1 MAVFEYVAIDALGK
15 KRKGIINAESPGV
28 AGQKLKGL
36 GLFPTSL
43 EEVRSA
49 RAQVKAKTRRL
60 FAPRVSRPE
69 LVTTTRQLATLLS
82 AGLPLVQ
89 TLSSVLEQ
97 MPDSA
102 LKRIMAQI
110 RERVNEGMSL
120 AAAMEEHPQVF
131 GQAFTAMIKAGESS
145 GTLELVLERLA
156 DFSEQQLALRRKVQ
170 STLAYPLLMLMVGLS
185 VIIFLM
191 AYVIPKVT
199 QIFLDMNQALPL
211 PTTLLIAASSF
222 LHSFWWA
229 LLLLALAL
237 LLLLRRFKATPK
249 GRKSVDR
256 LILRTPLLGELVRKL
271 AVSRFARAL
280 GTLLGNEVPLLTALD
295 IVRTVVGNTL
305 LTESIDSVRTQVSE
319 GRTMAQPMARGTF
332 FPSMVVQMVS
342 AGEQSGQLPE
352 MLLKVADVYENEVST
367 RLSTMTS
374 LMEPIM
380 ILVLGAMVG
389 FVVLAVLLPIFE
401 MSHLVR

>member
-1 MAVFEYVAIDALGK
+1 MAVFEYTAIDTLGK

-28 AGQKLKGL
+28 AGQKLRGQ

-43 EEVRSA
+43 DEVRA
-49 RAQVKAKTRRL
+49 AKAQVRRKGRLL
-60 FAPRVSRPE
+60 FGPRVTQVD
-69 LVTTTRQLATLLS
+69 LVSAIRQMSTLLS

-89 TLSSVLEQ
+89 TLTGVVDQ
-97 MPDSA
+97 MPDNA
-102 LKRIMAQI
+102 LKRILAQI
-110 RERVNEGMSL
+110 KERVNEGMSL

-131 GQAFTAMIKAGESS
+131 GRAFTAMIKAGESS

-156 DFSEQQLALRRKVQ
+156 DFSEQQLALKRKVQ
-170 STLAYPLLMLMVGLS
+170 STLAYPLLMLIVGLS
-185 VIIFLM
+185 VIFFLM
-191 AYVIPKVT
+191 SYVIPKVT
-199 QIFLDMNQALPL
+199 QIFLDMDQALPL
-211 PTTLLIAASSF
+211 PTILLIGASSF
-222 LHSFWWA
+222 FRTYWWA
-229 LLLLALAL
+229 LLLLLLGL
-237 LLLLRRFKATPK
+237 LLLLRRFKNTPR
-249 GRKSVDR
+249 GQETLDR
-256 LILRTPLLGELVRKL
+256 LALNIPLAGEIIRKL
-271 AVSRFARAL
+271 AIARFARAL
-280 GTLLGNEVPLLTALD
+280 GTLLANEVPLLTALD

-319 GRTMAQPMARGTF
+319 GRSMAQPMAGGSF
-332 FPSMVVQMVS
+332 FPSMAVQMVA

-352 MLLKVADVYENEVST
+352 MLLKVADIYENEVST

>member
-1 MAVFEYVAIDALGK
+1 MAVFEYVAIDTLGK
-15 KRKGIINAESPGV
+15 KRKGIINAESPGI
-28 AGQKLKGL
+28 AGQKLKGQ

-43 EEVRSA
+43 EEVRA
-49 RAQVKAKTRRL
+49 AKAQVRRKTRLL
-60 FAPRVSRPE
+60 FAPRVSQVD
-69 LVTTTRQLATLLS
+69 LVATIRQLSTLLS

-89 TLSSVLEQ
+89 TLTGVLEQ
-97 MPDSA
+97 MADGA
-102 LKRIMAQI
+102 LKRILAQI

-156 DFSEQQLALRRKVQ
+156 DFSEQQLALKRKVQ

-185 VIIFLM
+185 VIFFLM
-191 AYVIPKVT
+191 TYVVPKVT

-211 PTTLLIAASSF
+211 PTTLLIGASSLF
-222 LHSFWWA
+222 QSFWWV
-229 LLLLALAL
+229 LLLLILGIL
-237 LLLLRRFKATPK
+237 LFLRRFKRTPK
-249 GRKSVDR
+249 GKEAIDR
-256 LILRTPLLGELVRKL
+256 MVLKTPLLGEIVRKL

-280 GTLLGNEVPLLTALD
+280 GTLLANEVPLLTALD
-295 IVRTVVGNTL
+295 IVRTVVGNSV
-305 LTESIDSVRTQVSE
+305 LTKSIDAVRIQVSE
-319 GRTMAQPMARGTF
+319 GRSMAQPMAGSEF
-332 FPSMVVQMVS
+332 FPSMVVQMVA

-352 MLLKVADVYENEVST
+352 MLLKVADIYENEVST

-374 LMEPIM
+374 LMEPVM

-401 MSHLVR
+401 MSHLIR